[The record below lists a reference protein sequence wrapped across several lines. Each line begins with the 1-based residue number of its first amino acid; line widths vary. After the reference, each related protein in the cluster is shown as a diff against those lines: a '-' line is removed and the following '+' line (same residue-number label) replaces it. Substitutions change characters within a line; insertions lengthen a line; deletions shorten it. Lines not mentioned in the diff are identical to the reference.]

1 MGLAGARKMG
11 GSATR
16 EPELIYV
23 VRGGGATYDNNSW
36 RQRPTVLLPVT
47 SERLL
52 PSAFSGNPSH
62 RFTCWLRYMDQK
74 LRAIM
79 NNLKNEGDFFDFGS
93 SET

>member
-1 MGLAGARKMG
+1 MG

-23 VRGGGATYDNNSW
+23 ISGGGATYDNNSW

-52 PSAFSGNPSH
+52 PSTSLHLLATVYGSKVASNYEFPSSH
-62 RFTCWLRYMDQK
+62 RHIFQLAGRY
-74 LRAIM
+74 
-79 NNLKNEGDFFDFGS
+79 
-93 SET
+93 